1 MKKVDI
7 YTSSSC
13 PYCHRAKA
21 LLRAK
26 GAALNEF
33 KIDGNAQLGAE
44 AVQRSGGMRT
54 VPQIFIENHHV
65 GGYDD
70 LISLDQKGGLDIL
83 LGIAK

>member
-7 YTSSSC
+7 YTSSMC
-13 PYCHRAKA
+13 PYCHNAKA
-21 LLRAK
+21 LLSSK
-26 GAALNEF
+26 GVTFNEL
-33 KIDGNAQLGAE
+33 KIDGNTRLSAE

-70 LISLDQKGGLDIL
+70 LNLLDQKGKLDPL